1 MWYLL
6 AVTPSA
12 IGLPA
17 GFWGRPYRVEA
28 SSDPDT
34 AVSQVVGIMASHV
47 RNAATDDA
55 VRQYA
60 RSAAFQFGGLSGDTS
75 DANRVAAV
83 ACWWW
88 AKLYI
93 KFVHHETLMRQIL
106 GESDNFQGLIAPEI
120 LVRMDKPE
128 GDCAIFS
135 ELIAAFLRALG
146 VDYEFVTVA
155 VNPREPGVYSHV
167 YLYAVM
173 QDGTR
178 VPLDASHGD
187 YPGWQVPSSRVTRRQ
202 VWDADGR
209 PVPDRSS
216 RFEGLGM
223 YGLRGL
229 GDACDPTDTVNYN
242 SALCAAMTG
251 ATPSGTSSQ
260 PCTCVNGTCL
270 EDGNSCSS
278 LFTTPTPTV
287 QQTLAAN
294 PGSTVVPSQNNA
306 AAWAAFSQAALK
318 DGFTLA
324 AINSMPA
331 GTVISPNGQII
342 RQATGLAVPVGNT
355 TGILSTS
362 GLSSSTILMFG
373 GLALV
378 GLIFMGGRH

>member
-34 AVSQVVGIMASHV
+34 AVSQVVGIMAGHV
-47 RNAATDDA
+47 RNAATDDS

-60 RSAAFQFGGLSGDTS
+60 RSAALQFGGLSGDTS

-128 GDCAIFS
+128 GDCAIFT
-135 ELIAAFLRALG
+135 ELVAAFLRALG
-146 VDYEFVTVA
+146 VGYEFVTVA
-155 VNPREPGVYSHV
+155 VNPREPDIYSHV

-209 PVPDRSS
+209 PVPDRAS

-229 GDACDPTDTVNYN
+229 GTTICDADGANCYDDGLPDASVSGGTCPGNPGCPGYIDPATNAAIN
-242 SALCAAMTG
+242 SAATAA
-251 ATPSGTSSQ
+251 
-260 PCTCVNGTCL
+260 N
-270 EDGNSCSS
+270 NSAAI
-278 LFTTPTPTV
+278 

-294 PGSTVVPSQNNA
+294 PGSYAAPSQSNT

-324 AINSMPA
+324 AINSMAP
-331 GTVISPNGQII
+331 GTVINPNGQII

-362 GLSSSTILMFG
+362 GSSTTILMFG

-378 GLIFMGGRH
+378 ALLFMGGRH

>member
-1 MWYLL
+1 M
-6 AVTPSA
+6 TPSA
-12 IGLPA
+12 IGLPS

-34 AVSQVVGIMASHV
+34 AVSQVVAIMAGHV
-47 RNAATDDA
+47 RNAATDTA
-55 VRQYA
+55 VPEYA
-60 RSAAFQFGGLSGDTS
+60 RSAALQFGGLSGDTS

-93 KFVHHETLMRQIL
+93 KFVHHETLMRQII
-106 GESDNFQGLIAPEI
+106 GESGNFQGLIAPEI

-128 GDCAIFS
+128 GDCAIFT
-135 ELIAAFLRALG
+135 ELIAAFLRTLG
-146 VDYEFVTVA
+146 VDYEFVTIA
-155 VNPREPGVYSHV
+155 VNPREPGVFSHV

-173 QDGTR
+173 QDGAR
-178 VPLDASHGD
+178 LPLDASHGD

-202 VWDADGR
+202 VWNADGQ
-209 PVPDRSS
+209 PVPDRAS

-229 GDACDPTDTVNYN
+229 GTTICDAD
-242 SALCAAMTG
+242 G
-251 ATPSGTSSQ
+251 ANCYDDGLPDLPASG
-260 PCTCVNGTCL
+260 GTCPGSPGCPGYI
-270 EDGNSCSS
+270 DPSVNAAINASA
-278 LFTTPTPTV
+278 TAANNTAAI

-294 PGSTVVPSQNNA
+294 PGSYAAPSQSNS
-306 AAWAAFSQAALK
+306 AAWAAFSQQALK

-324 AINSMPA
+324 AVNSMAP
-331 GTVISPNGQII
+331 GTVINPNGQII
-342 RQATGLAVPVGNT
+342 RQATGLAVPVGTT

-362 GLSSSTILMFG
+362 GSSSTILMFG

-378 GLIFMGGRH
+378 ALLFMGGRH